1 LEQGAATYLAAAFDT
16 TLQSKSSKLLQLYI
30 CQSHVSDASDNGEL
44 LTLFR
49 PTTLQAGIT
58 WFHEKDDVEKLWTL
72 SEDIV
77 GQKFKY

>member
-16 TLQSKSSKLLQLYI
+16 SLQSKSRKLLQLYV
-30 CQSHVSDASDNGEL
+30 CLSLVSDASEDGEL

-49 PTTLQAGIT
+49 PTILQPEIT
-58 WFHEKDDVEKLWTL
+58 WFHEKDDVERLWTL